1 MMSALPYTLPSVDSN
16 NALSLHFSVDGMNA
30 LHFSV
35 DGMNAL
41 HFRMNA
47 VQIDA

>member
-1 MMSALPYTLPSVDSN
+1 MSALPYTLPCVDSN
-16 NALSLHFSVDGMNA
+16 NALS